1 MAKKIKT
8 KARKQEILQWK
19 IDYLTQKVA
28 NFILY
33 GISTRKIDKLNIKK
47 TKFNNS
53 KAIVDAS

>member
-1 MAKKIKT
+1 MAKKVKT
-8 KARKQEILQWK
+8 KARKQEILQYQ

-33 GISTRKIDKLNIKK
+33 GISTRKIDRLNTKK

>member
-8 KARKQEILQWK
+8 KARKQEILQWR